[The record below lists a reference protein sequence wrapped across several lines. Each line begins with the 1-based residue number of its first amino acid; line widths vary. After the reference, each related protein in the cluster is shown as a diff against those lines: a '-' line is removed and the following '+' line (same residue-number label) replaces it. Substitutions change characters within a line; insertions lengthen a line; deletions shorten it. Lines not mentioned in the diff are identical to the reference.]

1 MPQFNLMPFNCQVK
15 NEVERPLATK
25 RTGQQIFHS
34 LTVKLIYF
42 TCFVVVVRNV
52 RKKIERPG
60 CNNSRR
66 NLISFFLYV

>member
-1 MPQFNLMPFNCQVK
+1 MPFNCQVK
-15 NEVERPLATK
+15 NEVECPLATK

-42 TCFVVVVRNV
+42 TCFFFFVVVVRNV

-60 CNNSRR
+60 RNNSRR
-66 NLISFFLYV
+66 NLISLFVYV